1 VSAHHHAAADAGAE
15 DHAEHA
21 VGTRSGTVGRFRQR
35 EAVGVV
41 GDSYCPVQRTLEVF
55 LQRLAVEAGRVAVLH
70 APAGRRN
77 RAGCADADAAAFPQ
91 FVFDLVD
98 QCGHRGHGCKVI
110 VLRGRHAAAQDFA
123 APAIERDEFDLGAAE
138 VDAETERR
146 GRNARIAHYFC
157 VGIDMAGHSKWANI
171 QHRKGR
177 QDAKRGKIFTKL
189 IKEITVAAKMGG
201 GDPAM
206 NPRLR
211 LAIEKGKAESLP
223 KDNIENAIKRGTGQ
237 LEGVNYE
244 EVRYEGY
251 GIGGVAVMVDC
262 LTDNN
267 TRTVADVRHA
277 FTKHGGNMGTDG
289 CVAFQF
295 KHCGQIILEPGAS
308 EEAVMEAAL
317 DAGADDIIP
326 NEDGSIE
333 VLTSPDPKAFEA
345 VKDALEKAGFKPA
358 VAEITM
364 RPEAETELAGDDAV
378 KMQKILDALES
389 LDDVQ
394 EVYTNAVLPE

>member
-1 VSAHHHAAADAGAE
+1 
-15 DHAEHA
+15 
-21 VGTRSGTVGRFRQR
+21 
-35 EAVGVV
+35 
-41 GDSYCPVQRTLEVF
+41 
-55 LQRLAVEAGRVAVLH
+55 
-70 APAGRRN
+70 
-77 RAGCADADAAAFPQ
+77 
-91 FVFDLVD
+91 
-98 QCGHRGHGCKVI
+98 
-110 VLRGRHAAAQDFA
+110 
-123 APAIERDEFDLGAAE
+123 
-138 VDAETERR
+138 
-146 GRNARIAHYFC
+146 
-157 VGIDMAGHSKWANI
+157 MAGHSKWANI

-211 LAIEKGKAESLP
+211 LAVEKAKAESMP

-237 LEGVNYE
+237 LDGVSYE
-244 EVRYEGY
+244 EIRYEGY

-262 LTDNN
+262 LTDNK

-277 FTKHGGNMGTDG
+277 FAKHGGNMGTDG
-289 CVAFQF
+289 CVLFQF
-295 KHCGQIILEPGAS
+295 KHCGQIILEPGAN
-308 EEAVMEAAL
+308 EDAVMEAAL
-317 DAGADDIIP
+317 EAGAEDVIS

-333 VLTSPDPKAFEA
+333 VLTAPDARDFSA
-345 VKDALEKAGFKPA
+345 VKEALEKAGFKPA
-358 VAEITM
+358 LAEITM
-364 RPEAETELAGDDAV
+364 KPESETELTGEDAV